1 MKNSNNLKFSITAIS
16 CLFVFV
22 LIGLVTSAG
31 KAKETISFTDSDL
44 SYSSSSSSSNE
55 VLTIDDSD
63 LESTSSDTSTS
74 AKKETPTTNAGSDT
88 VEIEILEQGISAP
101 FLWKIEGPTPSYLFG
116 TIHLPDPRVTN
127 LKPSVQKAFDNAD
140 AVYTEIPM
148 GFMDLIR
155 VSSMATLPPGQTL
168 TEILDKRTQDRVNKI
183 LNEYEL
189 SLSFFNNYKVWYMAA
204 QLGQLDLLKEMM
216 KNPVVLDMKI
226 YSDAAAAGKEVGG
239 LKTAESQ
246 IAVFDELS
254 QQEQINYLKDSLDTI
269 EEAMAKNKEPGTQML
284 DAYLS
289 GDTAHL
295 VELFT
300 EYMDFSDPFSV
311 KLYHRLLTN
320 RDQGMSNKIESMIEN
335 NPDKS
340 YFFAVGA
347 AHLPRKDGIVGLL
360 REKGYTVTRVTN

>member
-1 MKNSNNLKFSITAIS
+1 MKNSSNLKFSITAIS
-16 CLFVFV
+16 FLFIFV
-22 LIGLVTSAG
+22 LIGIVTTTG
-31 KAKETISFTDSDL
+31 KAKETITFTDSDL
-44 SYSSSSSSSNE
+44 SASSSSPSSNE

-63 LESTSSDTSTS
+63 LESIESDSASS
-74 AKKETPTTNAGSDT
+74 AKKDTPSAEADFEP

-101 FLWKIEGPTPSYLFG
+101 FLWKIDGPTPSYLFG
-116 TIHLPDPRVTN
+116 TIHLPDPKVTK
-127 LKPSVQKAFDNAD
+127 LKPPVQKAFDNAD

-155 VSSMATLPPGQTL
+155 VSSMATLPPGKTL
-168 TEILDKRTQDRVNKI
+168 SEILDKKTQDRVNKI
-183 LNEYEL
+183 LREYDL

-204 QLGQLDLLKEMM
+204 QLGQLDLLKDMM

-239 LKTAESQ
+239 LETAESQ

-254 QQEQINYLKDSLDTI
+254 QQEQIDYLKDSLDLL
-269 EEAMAKNKEPGTQML
+269 EEAMAQNKEPGNEL
-284 DAYLS
+284 LEAYLS

-311 KLYHRLLTN
+311 KLYHRLLTY
-320 RDQGMSNKIESMIEN
+320 RDQGMSDKIESMIEN

-360 REKGYTVTRVTN
+360 REKGYTVTRVTE